1 MGISGVS
8 RCHVEPAQETALL
21 LSSSS
26 PFACLKGEAWVVLGS
41 LATHLQHTH
50 NARVIYRTHS
60 FVIHGVTTV

>member
-41 LATHLQHTH
+41 LATSAAGNTKAAESHRH
-50 NARVIYRTHS
+50 
-60 FVIHGVTTV
+60 